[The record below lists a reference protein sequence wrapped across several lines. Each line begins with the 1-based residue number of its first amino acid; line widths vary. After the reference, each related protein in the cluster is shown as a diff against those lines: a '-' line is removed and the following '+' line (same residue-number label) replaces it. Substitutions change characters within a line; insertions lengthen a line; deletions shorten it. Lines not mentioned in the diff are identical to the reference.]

1 MNPQNHQDVEA
12 LSIGMS
18 AATETIAAAA
28 LMPTSL
34 GKRMA
39 ECK

>member
-12 LSIGMS
+12 LSIDIS
-18 AATETIAAAA
+18 AATEKIAAAV

-39 ECK
+39 GCK